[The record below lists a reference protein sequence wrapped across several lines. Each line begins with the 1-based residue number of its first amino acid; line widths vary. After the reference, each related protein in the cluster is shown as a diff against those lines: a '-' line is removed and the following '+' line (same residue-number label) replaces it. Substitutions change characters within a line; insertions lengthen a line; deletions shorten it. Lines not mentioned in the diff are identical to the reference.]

1 MPSNQ
6 SFNRRNFSAILGT
19 AVSRLSGVV
28 RVIIINAIFGAAM
41 MTDAFNAAFRFPNS
55 LRDLFADGALSSAFM
70 KILVDVEPE
79 GPEVT
84 KHYIGL
90 ICGFF
95 FTVTFLL
102 ALLGAIFAR
111 PLMQLIS
118 GGDFAARG
126 GLSVATH
133 LFQILVFYLPLT
145 MLNAVAM
152 AILGVRGNNFR
163 AMNSSIWLSIGMIF
177 GALALRPFAEYCGL
191 DGIYGLAWGAMLGAL
206 LQLVYQLQP
215 LMRLQLIPR
224 PNFNSREWWHS
235 SHLREVLKLM
245 APRVYGQGAMIIA
258 LMVNTYFAI
267 RVSEGALTYVTTA
280 VLIIQVPIGLFGV
293 ASGFATLPMLTQYI
307 NEKKSLEFQN
317 WLQNS
322 VQNALWL
329 SAFTVAG
336 IAFLMLPAYVL
347 IFQHG
352 KITFID
358 AIANSEAICAYAMGI
373 IFAVQAKILL
383 SGLYAV
389 KETRQILIN
398 STVYLI
404 VNVILSASL
413 TPHFGLIGLG
423 ISFTT
428 ATAIDCLLNYWGL
441 RRGFLRAFP
450 GIKLNLSALRIFSTG
465 AQGYAWGFLGLFLI
479 STVWRRGELFSYPL
493 THFYAGII
501 CVIGGLLL
509 GTGFLGLAYW
519 LNPAGL
525 PLQNYLTKFTKRK

>member
-6 SFNRRNFSAILGT
+6 SFNRRSFSAILGT

-28 RVIIINAIFGAAM
+28 RVIIVNAIFGAAM

-79 GPEVT
+79 GPLVT
-84 KHYIGL
+84 QNYISL
-90 ICGFF
+90 VTGFF
-95 FTVTFLL
+95 FSVTFIL
-102 ALLGAIFAR
+102 ALLGAIFAL
-111 PLMQLIS
+111 PIMQLIS

-126 GLSVATH
+126 GLAVATH

-152 AILGVRGNNFR
+152 AILGVRGHNFR
-163 AMNSSIWLSIGMIF
+163 AMNSSIWLSLGMIF
-177 GALALRPFAEYCGL
+177 GALILSPFAKYCGL
-191 DGIYGLAWGAMLGAL
+191 DGIYGLAWGAMLGAV
-206 LQLVYQLQP
+206 LQLLYQLQP
-215 LMRLQLIPR
+215 LLRLQLFPW
-224 PNFNSREWWHS
+224 PSFNFKSWWRS

-245 APRVYGQGAMIIA
+245 APRAYGQGAMVIA

-307 NEKKSLEFQN
+307 NEKKSAEFQI
-317 WLQNS
+317 WLRNS

-329 SAFTVAG
+329 AAATVVG
-336 IAFLMLPAYVL
+336 IMFLMLPAYVL

-358 AIANSEAICAYAMGI
+358 AIKNTEAICAYAMGI

-389 KETRQILIN
+389 KETRQIVIN

-404 VNVILSASL
+404 VNVILSATL
-413 TPHFGLIGLG
+413 TPYFGLIGLG

-441 RRGFLRAFP
+441 RRGFLRIFP
-450 GIKLNLSALRIFSTG
+450 REKLSLTATRLFFSG
-465 AQGYAWGFLGLFLI
+465 AQGYAWGALGLFLVFKI
-479 STVWRRGELFSYPL
+479 WSRGELFGYTL
-493 THFYAGII
+493 THFYAGVLCILGSTL
-501 CVIGGLLL
+501 IGV
-509 GTGFLGLAYW
+509 GFAGLAFW

-525 PLQNYLTKFTKRK
+525 PLRTISKRFL